1 MERTAILSVSNK
13 NDIVF
18 LAEAL
23 HFTHQYRILSS
34 GGTANILE
42 AAGIPV
48 TRISNYTG
56 FPEIMNGRVKT
67 LHPLIY
73 GGILA
78 NRDELSHQRD
88 LEANGI
94 TLIDLVVVNL
104 YPFRETVSQ
113 QSVDWKTA
121 IENIDI
127 GGPSMIRAAAKNH
140 PYVTILTD
148 PDQYQSFLSA
158 LYEDS
163 LDLGLRQHLAVQAFD
178 HTARY
183 DAAINRWMMSR
194 LKNKTILNTHQG
206 TISNFLLSLPLQQKL
221 RYGENPHQ
229 QGSWYTSK
237 DVGWGGISQ
246 IEGKEL
252 SANNLLDLDAALAII
267 REFGYLSTGGQ
278 FESRPSAVVIK
289 HTNPCGVAT
298 GVDGFEAL
306 TRALDADRVSA
317 FGGIIALNS
326 TVNVSMAKELTSLF
340 LECII
345 APDFTSDA
353 LEELQTKKN
362 LRLLILKPEA
372 IDKANHQQL
381 RSLLGGILVQDL
393 DDEPMNTQQWSIVT
407 QRFPNEQEMIDL
419 AFAWALVRHVRS
431 NAIVIARNGQ
441 SLGIGAGQMNRIG
454 SAHIA
459 LNAAGNSAYGAVLAS
474 DGFFPFDDTVKAA
487 AAKGI
492 KAIIQPGGSL
502 RDNESIKACNEL
514 GLVMVTTKQRHFL
527 H

>member
-23 HFTHQYRILSS
+23 HFRHQYKILSS
-34 GGTANILE
+34 DGTANILE

-67 LHPLIY
+67 LHPFIY
-73 GGILA
+73 GGVLA
-78 NRDELSHQRD
+78 NRDEPSHQRD

-94 TLIDLVVVNL
+94 TAIDLVVVNL

-113 QSVDWKTA
+113 QYVDWETA

-140 PYVTILTD
+140 TYVTVLTD
-148 PDQYQSFLSA
+148 PKQYQPFLSA

-163 LDLGLRQHLAVQAFD
+163 LGLELRQHLAVQAFD

-183 DAAINRWMMSR
+183 DAAINRWMMSK
-194 LKNKTILNTHQG
+194 LMSKTISNIHQG
-206 TISNFLLSLPLQQKL
+206 KISNFLLSLPLQQEL

-229 QGSWYTSK
+229 QSSWYASK
-237 DVGWGGISQ
+237 DAGWGGISQ
-246 IEGKEL
+246 IQGKEL

-267 REFGYLSTGGQ
+267 REFGYSSTGGQ
-278 FESRPSAVVIK
+278 FESRPAAAVIK

-326 TVNVSMAKELTSLF
+326 TVNISMAKELTSLF
-340 LECII
+340 LECVI

-353 LEELQTKKN
+353 LEELRTKKN

-393 DDEPMNTQQWSIVT
+393 DDEPMNNQQWSIAT
-407 QRFPNEQEMIDL
+407 QRFPNEQEM
-419 AFAWALVRHVRS
+419 
-431 NAIVIARNGQ
+431 
-441 SLGIGAGQMNRIG
+441 
-454 SAHIA
+454 
-459 LNAAGNSAYGAVLAS
+459 
-474 DGFFPFDDTVKAA
+474 
-487 AAKGI
+487 
-492 KAIIQPGGSL
+492 
-502 RDNESIKACNEL
+502 
-514 GLVMVTTKQRHFL
+514 
-527 H
+527 